1 MNNLKK
7 VLLLLFIFSYS
18 IMAFGE
24 EKILIAYFGRFG
36 NTNYS
41 QDVDAT
47 ASASIVLNNG
57 NKYGTTEFVGKTIQ
71 KIIGGNTYS
80 IQTEEKYPTNF
91 DDVITQARN
100 ERHSNYIPKL
110 VNHINNFEDYDTVFI
125 GYPVWGNTLPAPV
138 LAFLEEYDFSN
149 KNVITFCTHDG
160 YGRGISTE
168 AIKEIIPKANFLE
181 GIALES
187 HDIVSGNISSIET
200 QIKNW
205 LETINIQNNETKIS
219 ISVNGE
225 KINGILYNTATAK
238 EFIKNLPQ
246 TISMYGYGGREYY
259 GGIDEE
265 LKTNEK
271 GKLNFEDGDITYCPQ
286 NNTIAIF
293 YSQTNNPNLT
303 MRVIPI
309 GKVTDDLNL
318 FHNLPRNVE
327 INFSINN

>member
-7 VLLLLFIFSYS
+7 VLLLLFIFSCS

-41 QDVDAT
+41 QNVDAT
-47 ASASIVLNNG
+47 ASASIVFNNG
-57 NKYGTTEFVGKTIQ
+57 NKLGTTEFIGKTIQ
-71 KIIGGNTYS
+71 KIVKGDTYL
-80 IQTEEKYPTNF
+80 IQTKEKYPTDFN
-91 DDVITQARN
+91 DVVIKARE
-100 ERHSNYIPKL
+100 ERHSNYIPEL
-110 VNHINNFEDYDTVFI
+110 LNPINNFNEYDTVFI

-138 LAFLEEYDFSN
+138 LAFLNQYDFSN

-168 AIKEIIPKANFLE
+168 AIKEIIPEANVLE

-187 HDIVSGNISSIET
+187 HNIISGNISSIET

-205 LETINIQNNETKIS
+205 LETINIQKNETKIS

-225 KINGILYNTATAK
+225 KINGILYNTITAK
-238 EFIKNLPQ
+238 EFIKILPQ
-246 TISMYGYGGREYY
+246 TISMYGYGEREYY
-259 GGIDEE
+259 GRI
-265 LKTNEK
+265 NEK
-271 GKLNFEDGDITYCPQ
+271 LKINENGKLNFENGDITYCPQ

-293 YSQTNNPNLT
+293 YSQTDNPNLT

-309 GKVTDDLNL
+309 GKVTDDLTI
-318 FHNLPRNVE
+318 FHDLPRNTD
-327 INFSINN
+327 ITFSF